1 MISLE
6 DVRVSYG
13 PAVALDGV
21 TERAADGE
29 WLCLIGPNG
38 AGKTTLLQAVARQ
51 VRHGGRIEVCGQP
64 TGGMSRRKLARLVAY
79 VPQRPQLPPDM
90 TVGDYVLLGRTPHI
104 GYLRVE
110 TDADRRISAELID
123 RLARSALAGRQL
135 RTLSGGELQRLV
147 LARALAQQAPVLLLD
162 EPTSALDLGRRV
174 DALEL
179 VADLNVAAVADL
191 AGHRPQQGG
200 LPGAVRADQAEPL
213 AVCGSLGDPVERDRR
228 AVADPDVL
236 EADHDRSR
244 RVRRDRST
252 NRKNGAPIV
261 AVITVSGTSA
271 GAWTVRATTSA
282 RTRNAAPPIIETGS
296 TIR

>member
-1 MISLE
+1 VISLE

-123 RLARSALAGRQL
+123 RLALSAMAGREL

-179 VADLNVAAVADL
+179 VDTLRRERSLTVLSAVHDLTLAGQFADRLLLLDGGRVAAGGPPPSVLRDEVL
-191 AGHRPQQGG
+191 RPHFGPRVEV
-200 LPGAVRADQAEPL
+200 LITDT
-213 AVCGSLGDPVERDRR
+213 GDR
-228 AVADPDVL
+228 AVI
-236 EADHDRSR
+236 SR
-244 RVRRDRST
+244 RPPQGT
-252 NRKNGAPIV
+252 AP
-261 AVITVSGTSA
+261 A
-271 GAWTVRATTSA
+271 GPAD
-282 RTRNAAPPIIETGS
+282 
-296 TIR
+296 